1 MEIAQ
6 TLVRAVMRAFYT
18 TQEILVIEA
27 LVTHSVLRDDEL
39 AYLMKMNLKDMHRLC
54 STLRDARF
62 LVVHTRPEMQEG
74 KTRPI
79 NRTYYYID
87 YRQTIDAIKWRVY
100 KSDKDM
106 QGSVQP
112 ADESKEYS
120 CPRCRAQ
127 WTQLEVLDSV
137 SPAGFTCQR
146 CGTVLELSK
155 EKETPGHQQLS
166 RMNNQFKFMTD
177 MLQEI
182 DRVVVPECSFDKA
195 MLAHR
200 PIVRAATHEVLPSV
214 PVEPGTSKPSAVKG
228 LANVGPKTMHVTISD
243 DNEQERLEERKRKER
258 LLKENALPSWITES
272 SVPTISQY
280 HHQHQ
285 HQHQQSFEMRDPAPG
300 DDDDEDMLP
309 AKRVKLETGSPA
321 EAAEADDKGNNAMS
335 FKMEDE
341 DEDDLEF
348 EDVV

>member
-1 MEIAQ
+1 MEVAQ

-54 STLRDARF
+54 AALRDARF

-74 KTRPI
+74 KTRPSI
-79 NRTYYYID
+79 RTYYYID

-137 SPAGFTCQR
+137 VSAAGFTCQR

-155 EKETPGHQQLS
+155 EKEAPGHQQLS

-177 MLQEI
+177 MLQEV

-195 MLAHR
+195 MVTHR
-200 PIVRAATHEVLPSV
+200 PIVRAATHEVLASI
-214 PVEPGTSKPSAVKG
+214 PVDTGLNKPSAVKG

-258 LLKENALPSWITES
+258 LLKENALPAWITES
-272 SVPTISQY
+272 SVPTITQT
-280 HHQHQ
+280 
-285 HQHQQSFEMRDPAPG
+285 QSFEMADAG
-300 DDDDEDMLP
+300 DDEDMLP
-309 AKRVKLETGSPA
+309 AKRVKLDASA
-321 EAAEADDKGNNAMS
+321 ADDKGGAAAMS
-335 FKMEDE
+335 FKMDEE

>member
-1 MEIAQ
+1 MEVAQ
-6 TLVRAVMRAFYT
+6 ALVRAVMRAFYT
-18 TQEILVIEA
+18 TQEVLVIEA
-27 LVTHSVLRDDEL
+27 LATHSALRDDEL
-39 AYLMKMNLKDMHRLC
+39 AYLMRMNIKDMHRLC
-54 STLRDARF
+54 AGLRDARF

-120 CPRCRAQ
+120 CPRCHAQ
-127 WTQLEVLDSV
+127 WTQLEVLDSAG
-137 SPAGFTCQR
+137 PAGFTCQR
-146 CGTVLELSK
+146 CGTVLERNK
-155 EKETPGHQQLS
+155 EKEAPGHQQLS

-177 MLQEI
+177 MLQEV
-182 DRVVVPECSFDKA
+182 DRAVIPECNFDKA
-195 MLAHR
+195 MATHR
-200 PIVRAATHEVLPSV
+200 PIVRAATHEVLASV
-214 PVEPGTSKPSAVKG
+214 PVDPASLGKPSAVKG

-243 DNEQERLEERKRKER
+243 NNEQERIEERKRKER
-258 LLKENALPSWITES
+258 LLKENALPSWITDS
-272 SVPTISQY
+272 SVPTITTTMPSTTQP
-280 HHQHQ
+280 QN
-285 HQHQQSFEMRDPAPG
+285 QSFEMKDVADG
-300 DDDDEDMLP
+300 DTALP
-309 AKRVKLETGSPA
+309 AAKKVKLETG
-321 EAAEADDKGNNAMS
+321 AAAAVDSSTAMS

-341 DEDDLEF
+341 DDEEFEF

>member
-1 MEIAQ
+1 MEVAQ

-39 AYLMKMNLKDMHRLC
+39 AYLMKMNLKDLHKLC
-54 STLRDARF
+54 ATLRDARF
-62 LVVHTRPEMQEG
+62 LTVHTRPEMQQG

-100 KSDKDM
+100 KTDKDM
-106 QGSVQP
+106 QGIAQP
-112 ADESKEYS
+112 ADESKEYF
-120 CPRCRAQ
+120 CPQCSAQ

-137 SPAGFTCQR
+137 SAEGFTCGR
-146 CGTVLELSK
+146 CGAVLERSK
-155 EKETPGHQQLS
+155 EREAPGHQQLS

-177 MLQEI
+177 MLQAV
-182 DRVVVPECSFDKA
+182 DRVVVPECNFDKA
-195 MLAHR
+195 LAAAR
-200 PIVRAATHEVLPSV
+200 PIVREPTHEVLASI
-214 PVEPGTSKPSAVKG
+214 PVEHSGLNKPSAVKG
-228 LANVGPKTMHVTISD
+228 LANVGPKTMQVTISD
-243 DNEQERLEERKRKER
+243 GDNEQERLEDRKRKER

-272 SVPTISQY
+272 SVPTISAQTST
-280 HHQHQ
+280 
-285 HQHQQSFEMRDPAPG
+285 QSFEMVDADR
-300 DDDDEDMLP
+300 DEDLVP
-309 AKRVKLETGSPA
+309 AKRVKLETA
-321 EAAEADDKGNNAMS
+321 EPTDDASNAMS
-335 FKMEDE
+335 FKMEQDD

>member
-1 MEIAQ
+1 MEVAQ

-54 STLRDARF
+54 ATLRDARF

-112 ADESKEYS
+112 QDESKEYS
-120 CPRCRAQ
+120 CPRPGCHAQ

-146 CGTVLELSK
+146 CGAVLELSK
-155 EKETPGHQQLS
+155 EKEAPGHQQLS

-182 DRVVVPECSFDKA
+182 DRAVVPECSFDKA
-195 MLAHR
+195 MLSHR
-200 PIVRAATHEVLPSV
+200 PVVRAPTHEVLASV
-214 PVEPGTSKPSAVKG
+214 PVEPGSLNKPSAVKG

-272 SVPTISQY
+272 SVPTITSIPQTT
-280 HHQHQ
+280 
-285 HQHQQSFEMRDPAPG
+285 QSFEMPDA
-300 DDDDEDMLP
+300 DDDMLP
-309 AKRVKLETGSPA
+309 AKRVKLETKGGPTSAPA
-321 EAAEADDKGNNAMS
+321 DHKGTAMS
-335 FKMEDE
+335 FKMEDD